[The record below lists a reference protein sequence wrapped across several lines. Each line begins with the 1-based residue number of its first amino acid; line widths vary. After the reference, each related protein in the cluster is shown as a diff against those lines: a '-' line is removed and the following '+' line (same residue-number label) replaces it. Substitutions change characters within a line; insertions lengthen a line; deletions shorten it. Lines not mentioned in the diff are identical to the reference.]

1 MTSTHWIKIY
11 YMIGSLSFLVFF
23 DIYQFFSAFFLGWIL
38 SGLAVSVI
46 LHRQI
51 SHRQFEYKNN
61 FYKFI
66 SYVLIVVSGQGSPV
80 GWAAVHRKHHAT
92 SDQDDDPQNVKVIG
106 KWRTMMSWFHLKK
119 INHRQLVDILRN
131 QELMFLHNHTGKLF
145 LVYSIMIW
153 ILFPLQALTIT
164 ALIPLMCSIWV
175 GYINT
180 VAHNDTALIYGE
192 VKANNIGPKT
202 IFWGEAYHKDHHR
215 SSSSSRMGPYDLGY
229 YVITF
234 ISKKDKPA

>member
-11 YMIGSLSFLVFF
+11 YTIGSLSFFFFF
-23 DIYQFFSAFFLGWIL
+23 DIYQFLSALILGWIL

-61 FYKFI
+61 FYKFL
-66 SYVLIVVSGQGSPV
+66 SYVLIVISGQGSPV
-80 GWAAVHRKHHAT
+80 GWAAVHREHHAN
-92 SDQDDDPQNVKVIG
+92 SDQDDDPQNVEIIG
-106 KWRTMMSWFHLKK
+106 QWRTMMSWFHLKK
-119 INHRQLVDILRN
+119 TNHRQLVDILRN
-131 QELMFLHNHTGKLF
+131 KELMFLHNHTGKLF
-145 LVYSIMIW
+145 LVYSIMVW
-153 ILFPLQALTIT
+153 ILFPTQALTIT
-164 ALIPLMCSIWV
+164 ALVPLMCGLWV

-180 VAHNDTALIYGE
+180 VAHNDIELIYGI
-192 VKANNIGPKT
+192 KANNIRPRT
-202 IFWGEAYHKDHHR
+202 IFWGESYHKNHHI